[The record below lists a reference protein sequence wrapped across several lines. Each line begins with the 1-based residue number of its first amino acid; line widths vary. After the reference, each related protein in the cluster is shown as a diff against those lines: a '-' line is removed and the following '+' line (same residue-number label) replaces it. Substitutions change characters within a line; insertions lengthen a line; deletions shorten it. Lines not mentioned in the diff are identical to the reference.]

1 MLRTQKSKLV
11 TEISHILKNN
21 NSLLFFSYNKL
32 TAPSLTSFKLNLKKG
47 KANVKI
53 IKNRLACMAAT
64 NALNKDKAQTIKTLF
79 KGNAIGII
87 YGDIAFC
94 AKEFKSFVKD
104 NSNVVSVVG
113 GLVEGEIF
121 YENSFEYFANLP
133 SKEELKEKLNKL
145 IAAPVLALQK
155 TIAMPAIALKK
166 LHHACNSV
174 EI

>member
-1 MLRTQKSKLV
+1 MLKAQKSKLV
-11 TEISHILKNN
+11 DEISHILKNN
-21 NSLLFFSYNKL
+21 NSLLFFRYNKL

-53 IKNRLACMAAT
+53 IKNTLASMAAAD
-64 NALNKDKAQTIKTLF
+64 ALSKEQAQTIKTLF
-79 KGNAIGII
+79 KGNSMGII
-87 YGDIAFC
+87 YGDIALC
-94 AKEFKSFVKD
+94 AKEFKSFARD
-104 NSNVVSVVG
+104 NANVMSVVG

-121 YENSFEYFANLP
+121 YENNFEYFANLP

-166 LHHACNSV
+166 LQHACNSV